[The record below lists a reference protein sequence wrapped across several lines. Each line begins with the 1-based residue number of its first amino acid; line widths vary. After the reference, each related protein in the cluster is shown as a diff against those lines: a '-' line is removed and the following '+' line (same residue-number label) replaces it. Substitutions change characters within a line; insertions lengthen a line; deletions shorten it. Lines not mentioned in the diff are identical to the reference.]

1 MCAEEKSKGNSFF
14 TYLSDSV
21 DSLASCCRLRNEMNE
36 NTFSYSLGAGGV
48 STGSIN
54 VITVNMNR
62 LVQIGASLEE
72 TITKIH
78 KYQVAYR
85 KVMEDYLNAKMLIA
99 YDAGF
104 ISMDKQFLT
113 IGINGMV
120 EAAEYLGMTPNN
132 NDEYKSFVASK
143 LKTIFDMN
151 REATKTYGY
160 KFNTEFVPAENLGV
174 KNFMWDK
181 KSGLK
186 TFRPCYNSYFYP
198 VEDKNISPIDK
209 IILHGKD
216 IIQYCDGGSALHLNL
231 EEYLTKDAYIK
242 LFDAC
247 AKAGCNYFTT
257 NVKVTIC
264 NICEHIDKR
273 TLSKCSNCGS
283 TDIDYATRIIGYLK
297 RVSAFSH
304 DRQIE
309 EKNRYYTK

>member
-1 MCAEEKSKGNSFF
+1 
-14 TYLSDSV
+14 
-21 DSLASCCRLRNEMNE
+21 
-36 NTFSYSLGAGGV
+36 
-48 STGSIN
+48 
-54 VITVNMNR
+54 
-62 LVQIGASLEE
+62 
-72 TITKIH
+72 
-78 KYQVAYR
+78 
-85 KVMEDYLNAKMLIA
+85 MEDYLNAKMLIA

-120 EAAEYLGMTPNN
+120 EAAEYLGMTPDN
-132 NDEYKSFVASK
+132 NDEYKNFVASK

-151 REATKTYGY
+151 REATKIYGY

-174 KNFMWDK
+174 KNSMWDK

-186 TFRPCYNSYFYP
+186 TFRPCYNSYFYA
-198 VEDKNISPIDK
+198 VEDKNITPIDK

-264 NICEHIDKR
+264 NMCEHIDKR
-273 TLSKCSNCGS
+273 TLTKCPNCGS

-297 RVSAFSH
+297 RVSAFSV

-309 EKNRYYTK
+309 ERNRYYS